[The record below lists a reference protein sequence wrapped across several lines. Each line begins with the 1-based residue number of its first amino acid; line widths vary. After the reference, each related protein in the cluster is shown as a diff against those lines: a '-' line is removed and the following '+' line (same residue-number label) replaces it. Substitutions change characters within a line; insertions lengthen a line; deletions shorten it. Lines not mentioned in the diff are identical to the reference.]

1 MGASQSNK
9 YFILMADVA
18 KSSELKGEQ
27 VIIDLKKLVQ
37 TVGNENENLFLSP
50 MTITLGDEFQSV
62 VKSLPDAINILF
74 SLEET
79 TISLGI
85 DIKLRYVLNYGE
97 IDTSVNPDYAY
108 EMLGKGLTEARKLLN
123 KLKDTQ
129 NRFYFNDSVSSFE
142 FLNKGFIIFSS
153 FVDDW
158 KHKDYPVLAE
168 FLKEK
173 DYKEVADTL
182 GKDRGYIWRKER
194 SLKIEPYFASKY
206 LIQSIPK

>member
-1 MGASQSNK
+1 MSASKSNK

-18 KSSELKGEQ
+18 NSSELKGEQ
-27 VIIDLKKLVQ
+27 VIIYLKKMVQ
-37 TVGNENENLFLSP
+37 TVGKENENLFLSP

-62 VKSLPDAINILF
+62 VKSLSDAIDILF

-97 IDTSVNPDYAY
+97 IDTPINPEYAH

-123 KLKDTQ
+123 KLKDTE
-129 NRFYFNDSVSSFE
+129 NRFNFNNSVPYFE
-142 FLNKGFIIFSS
+142 LLNNGFIILSS

-158 KHKDYPVLAE
+158 KHKDFPIVSE

-206 LIQSIPK
+206 LIKSIPE